1 MEDPLQGESE
11 MKKYSNVTPVL
22 KEKAARRKRQAGR
35 TFEEKIAIVDKWRK
49 LTKKIQKTQS
59 SSPRAQVR

>member
-1 MEDPLQGESE
+1 
-11 MKKYSNVTPVL
+11 MKKYPNVTPVL
-22 KEKAARRKRQAGR
+22 KEKAARRKRQAGL

-59 SSPRAQVR
+59 SSQHAEVR